1 MSNLFYFFIQSSIS
15 MALLYLVYWV
25 FLKKET
31 YYSSNRFFLLFAL
44 TISIILPLSP
54 IQYSVMVE
62 GEMNTSNIFT
72 EIGGALNGASYY
84 KGSGFESGNSIGW
97 IQVLLIVYLTG
108 VSIFLLRLLT
118 QTAILSIQ
126 ILKNKSKYME
136 GLRIVET
143 EKYGLPF
150 SFFNVVY
157 INPKFHKQKNLP
169 EILAHEKVHIRE
181 KHWVDLLIIEL
192 LTVIFW
198 FNPIIWFFEHSI
210 KLNHEYLADRGV
222 ISNGSHLGKYQ
233 ALLVNQLMGMQII
246 GMTNNLN
253 FGISAN
259 RLKMMTK
266 QKTPKIK
273 ALKLAWAMP
282 IVAILLFAFAEPN
295 YKVTQP
301 ENEANLITEQ
311 EGEIKFSGT
320 VVDEEG
326 NGFPGVTIIITGTSN
341 GTTTDINGDF
351 MLKIKKNDEVRFSF
365 VGMSSVTIN
374 AADSKQEVGKD
385 WKLVERVVLKKTA
398 HLLDL
403 DKMFFGDPPPP
414 PPKKTKGEKA
424 PPPPPPRKQYNE
436 KGEEEIFAVV
446 EAMPEYP
453 GGFKALGSYI
463 TGMQQKLAKSE
474 HLKGKVKVGFT
485 VGIDG
490 KASDIKII
498 SKDNDLVAK
507 GAATIIMGM
516 DTWAPGK
523 QRNKPVMVDFVL
535 PLEFK

>member
-1 MSNLFYFFIQSSIS
+1 MNNLFTFLIQSSIG
-15 MALLYLVYWV
+15 MLLFYAVYWL
-25 FLKKET
+25 FLRKET

-44 TISIILPLSP
+44 ISSFLLPLVP
-54 IQYSVMVE
+54 IQYKVIVE
-62 GEMNTSNIFT
+62 GGVAGSNLFT
-72 EIGGALNGASYY
+72 EVGTAIKSIRPYA
-84 KGSGFESGNSIGW
+84 GSGFAESFSINWGE
-97 IQVLLIVYLTG
+97 VLLIIYLTG
-108 VSIFLLRLLT
+108 AAIFLLRLLV
-118 QTAILSIQ
+118 QTVILIIQ
-126 ILKNKSKYME
+126 IIKTKTILLD
-136 GLRIVET
+136 GLRIIET

-246 GMTNNLN
+246 GLTNNLN

-273 ALKLAWAMP
+273 AMKLVWAMP
-282 IVAILLFAFAEPN
+282 VVAILLFAFAEPN
-295 YKVTQP
+295 YKVMQP
-301 ENEANLITEQ
+301 KSEADFIINQ
-311 EGEIKFSGT
+311 DREIKFSGT
-320 VVDEEG
+320 VVNEDG
-326 NGFPGVTIIITGTSN
+326 YGFPGVSIIVPGTSI
-341 GTTTDINGDF
+341 GTTTDLDGSFTLNIQ
-351 MLKIKKNDEVRFSF
+351 KNDKIIFSF
-365 VGMSSVTIN
+365 IGMSSVTII
-374 AADSKQEVGKD
+374 AASSKNDVGNEWTLEK
-385 WKLVERVVLKKTA
+385 KIMLKKA
-398 HLLDL
+398 AILLDL

-414 PPKKTKGEKA
+414 PPKKAKGKKA
-424 PPPPPPRKQYNE
+424 PPPPPPRKQFNE
-436 KGEEEIFAVV
+436 KGEEEIFMLV

-463 TGMQQKLAKSE
+463 TEMQQKLAKSE
-474 HLKGKVKVGFT
+474 HIKGKVKVGFT

-507 GAATIIMGM
+507 GAATIVKGM
-516 DTWAPGK
+516 KTWASGK
-523 QRNKPVMVDFVL
+523 QRNKPAPVDFIL
-535 PLEFK
+535 PLEF